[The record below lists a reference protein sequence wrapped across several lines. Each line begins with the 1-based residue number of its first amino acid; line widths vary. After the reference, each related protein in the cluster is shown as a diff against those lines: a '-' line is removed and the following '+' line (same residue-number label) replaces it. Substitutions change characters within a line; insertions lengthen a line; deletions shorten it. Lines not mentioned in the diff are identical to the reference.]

1 MKQKDIL
8 IILILLFVVVVAWIG
23 SGIYRSV
30 VSSTISEATNV
41 DISPI
46 TPTFDTKII
55 DKLKQRQKIDP
66 SFELESIT
74 ATPSPIL
81 PTETQIVSPQDTPVE
96 EKITL

>member
-8 IILILLFVVVVAWIG
+8 LILIPLFVVVVAWIG
-23 SGIYRSV
+23 STIYRSV

-46 TPTFDTKII
+46 TPTFNTKII
-55 DKLKQRQKIDP
+55 DKLKQRQTIDP